1 MTLSMISSNQ
11 AREVGDRMLKEK
23 QVQDTRDI
31 TSGINPFLVQSSKEA
46 QEIFLNLRMRALTLS
61 TTGGRDRKGGNEKQ
75 QDQRSQKLTLRKA
88 KGNKIRGFKVETGTQ
103 KLKSQYESS
112 AKQTKN

>member
-1 MTLSMISSNQ
+1 MTLSISSSKQ
-11 AREVGDRMLKEK
+11 AREVGDRMLKEEK

-61 TTGGRDRKGGNEKQ
+61 TMGGRDRKGEGGYIVTAA
-75 QDQRSQKLTLRKA
+75 S
-88 KGNKIRGFKVETGTQ
+88 
-103 KLKSQYESS
+103 
-112 AKQTKN
+112 

>member
-1 MTLSMISSNQ
+1 MTLSISSSKQ
-11 AREVGDRMLKEK
+11 AREVGDRMLKEEK

-61 TTGGRDRKGGNEKQ
+61 TTGCRERGGGYIVTAA
-75 QDQRSQKLTLRKA
+75 S
-88 KGNKIRGFKVETGTQ
+88 
-103 KLKSQYESS
+103 
-112 AKQTKN
+112 

>member
-1 MTLSMISSNQ
+1 MTLSMSSSNQ

-61 TTGGRDRKGGNEKQ
+61 TTGGRERVYCNC
-75 QDQRSQKLTLRKA
+75 SFL
-88 KGNKIRGFKVETGTQ
+88 KIQIV
-103 KLKSQYESS
+103 
-112 AKQTKN
+112 TKTVSGLHNS